1 MTRIVQLIR
10 LLASVV
16 ILLAAC
22 TFVVLYDRVATMRYP
37 YDHPNTVGHWKGGEF
52 VLENRAHVCEF
63 ITAHRTHAYAAP
75 LAGLLLGIVFIWR
88 WPQFPAL
95 VELVIS
101 AMLVL
106 ALVWAGL
113 VLVTWQLQNIPQ
125 IAHLQLYY

>member
-52 VLENRAHVCEF
+52 VLEIVRMYANSSP
-63 ITAHRTHAYAAP
+63 RTEPTPMRRP
-75 LAGLLLGIVFIWR
+75 LQGSSWGSYLSGAGRSSPRLSNWL
-88 WPQFPAL
+88 FPPCW
-95 VELVIS
+95 S
-101 AMLVL
+101 
-106 ALVWAGL
+106 
-113 VLVTWQLQNIPQ
+113 
-125 IAHLQLYY
+125 